1 MALEIYTSRYT
12 AAQQD
17 DLLDKASEAY
27 TPEQVATLATI
38 MSMSMLSEVG
48 TTTLITN
55 PEWKIVLTDHDD
67 RILLGK
73 RQDDTWYFGTYLD
86 TILDVI
92 ISSYTVNP

>member
-38 MSMSMLSEVG
+38 MSMSTLSEVG
-48 TTTLITN
+48 TTTLIIN

-73 RQDDTWYFGTYLD
+73 RQDDTWYFGTDLD